1 MVGSGS
7 VRSGRR
13 WSAFRRCSL
22 LACFL
27 AGCGRFGYRI
37 ATEATS
43 VDATSV
49 DATSVDATS
58 IDATSIDAASRDAL
72 LEEPFACAVFVN
84 DDSASGDVLSGAV
97 GSDANTGERDAPF
110 RSLSHALARVE
121 DSGVVCVDTGVYPES
136 LEITRSVKIVGVR
149 RGVPA
154 CGRRGAETLLRGR
167 VTVQSSAAVVTL
179 DGLRLERSAPP
190 EGWAGVNVVFAS
202 GSFELLHTHVVPSR
216 ADGGYERSGIV
227 ARDRDG
233 AALVALRVEGN
244 AFGSLPNDAG
254 VSAVFV
260 PEVLGAGEAV
270 VSDNCFS
277 DSSDG
282 GSVNVWGHLRTLRV
296 SRNEILN
303 TVSSTAGGIGL
314 GPLSVDRLF
323 VADNRIENSPR
334 GGITVSIAGP
344 LLEGVVTG
352 NIVHASGRENAF
364 SAAISVVV
372 GPGVLAD
379 IVVRDN
385 DVSRPAGGL
394 TLRSEGAMLRAPCNW
409 FGTSS
414 AADVARG
421 LSGSLQFI
429 PFLIDGTDT
438 DVAQGFQPRAD
449 ACTGR

>member
-1 MVGSGS
+1 V
-7 VRSGRR
+7 
-13 WSAFRRCSL
+13 FRRCAL

-37 ATEATS
+37 ATEAST

-58 IDATSIDAASRDAL
+58 VDATSIDAASRDAL

-110 RSLSHALARVE
+110 RSLSHALSRVE

-216 ADGGYERSGIV
+216 ADGGYERPGIV

-244 AFGSLPNDAG
+244 AFGSLPNDSG

-282 GSVNVWGHLRTLRV
+282 GSVYVWGHLRTLRV

-303 TVSSTAGGIGL
+303 TVSSTAGGIAL

-334 GGITVSIAGP
+334 NGITVSIAGP

-352 NIVHASGRENAF
+352 NIVHASGLENAF

-385 DVSRPAGGL
+385 DVSRPAGGSL